1 MATTASQTDAED
13 VIAQTFADLLLMQA
27 EDLDPESDFFEV
39 GGDSILAGR
48 AIVRLRSLF
57 PATRISI
64 RDLFNAPT
72 PRALA
77 EVIAGRPRTPGG

>member
-27 EDLDPESDFFEV
+27 EDLDPESDFFEM

-48 AIVRLRSLF
+48 AIVRLRPLF

-77 EVIAGRPRTPGG
+77 EAIAGRPRTPGG